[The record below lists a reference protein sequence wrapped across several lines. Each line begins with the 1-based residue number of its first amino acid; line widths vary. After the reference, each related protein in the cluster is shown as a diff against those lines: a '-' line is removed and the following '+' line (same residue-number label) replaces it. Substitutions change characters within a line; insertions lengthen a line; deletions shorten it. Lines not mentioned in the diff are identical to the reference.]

1 MTVLSRGFEHWVS
14 YHPSLHATRNVAYL
28 HCTYSSSWHG
38 LNDLE
43 QFANAKVVES
53 LNALFAGVE
62 PGTGVPLKCPP
73 CAVTELRGDW
83 KFFKEFGSKPP
94 KNSCMY

>member
-1 MTVLSRGFEHWVS
+1 MR
-14 YHPSLHATRNVAYL
+14 PATWPIYIVRILA
-28 HCTYSSSWHG
+28 HG
-38 LNDLE
+38 TGINDLE

-83 KFFKEFGSKPP
+83 KFFKEFGSKPQ